1 MTSPHR
7 PKIDPVRWILGTKE
21 PVPPALKAQLE
32 GGLYSSLPI
41 FLGGVFN
48 SVTIAAIAALRHPNQ
63 TFYTWLALEIL
74 IGLLRL
80 PLVVHGQRAIN
91 EGRPHP
97 SGLAS
102 LLACA
107 WAASVGY
114 GAYISLMSG
123 DWILATIVCLSAAAM
138 VCGTC
143 LRNFGTPRLAASM
156 AVLMLLPSAVAGI
169 MSNEPV
175 MAVIS
180 IQLPIFIITIFA
192 SAFSLHRMLVSR
204 MTAIDALEKSEAFN
218 RTILESSPDYTLI
231 VDAEGQIVFC
241 NSPSSHP
248 VDSPSLLGRNWI
260 SLLGTEDRDAAV
272 QTFAI
277 ARAGGRG
284 NLVTC
289 TTNADGTRR
298 WHDVIANRI
307 SDGSDRVIIVSR
319 DITHQKNS
327 EEQALWMALHDPLT
341 RLPNRAVLQDRLDSL
356 LMGGATGAS
365 GALLIVD
372 VDNFKTINDTLGH
385 DAGDAML
392 CVFADRLSAALR
404 TGDLVTRTGG
414 DEFAF
419 LISAASEFEV
429 SEIVE
434 EIYAALAQPFVHDGR
449 TLDCG
454 ASIGASLVP
463 RDGSTRSEIMKA
475 ADIALYAAKANGRGQ
490 LKIFE
495 PSMKAEVDHREEMM
509 ASARLALQLDR
520 VVPWFQPKVSLRGSR
535 VIGFEALMRWTDT
548 EEAVRGPE
556 EVMAAFNDPALGV
569 ALSERMLEH
578 TLDQMRTW
586 LKSGVAF
593 GHVALNATA
602 ADLRREGY
610 ADMVMTALAQ
620 RAIPPT
626 LLQIE
631 VTETVFLGHA
641 SGHVETTLRAL
652 NRHGVRIALD
662 DFGTGYAS
670 LSHLNQFPVDLLKID
685 RSFIGLLGSSLDA
698 EAISCAVINLGR
710 SLGLEVVA
718 EGIETEA
725 QEARLIELGCNT
737 GQGFLYSKAIPG
749 AEVPRLLAGW
759 PWSRPASS
767 NVSHAA

>member
-1 MTSPHR
+1 
-7 PKIDPVRWILGTKE
+7 
-21 PVPPALKAQLE
+21 
-32 GGLYSSLPI
+32 
-41 FLGGVFN
+41 
-48 SVTIAAIAALRHPNQ
+48 
-63 TFYTWLALEIL
+63 
-74 IGLLRL
+74 
-80 PLVVHGQRAIN
+80 
-91 EGRPHP
+91 
-97 SGLAS
+97 
-102 LLACA
+102 
-107 WAASVGY
+107 
-114 GAYISLMSG
+114 
-123 DWILATIVCLSAAAM
+123 
-138 VCGTC
+138 
-143 LRNFGTPRLAASM
+143 
-156 AVLMLLPSAVAGI
+156 
-169 MSNEPV
+169 
-175 MAVIS
+175 
-180 IQLPIFIITIFA
+180 
-192 SAFSLHRMLVSR
+192 
-204 MTAIDALEKSEAFN
+204 
-218 RTILESSPDYTLI
+218 
-231 VDAEGQIVFC
+231 
-241 NSPSSHP
+241 
-248 VDSPSLLGRNWI
+248 
-260 SLLGTEDRDAAV
+260 
-272 QTFAI
+272 
-277 ARAGGRG
+277 
-284 NLVTC
+284 
-289 TTNADGTRR
+289 
-298 WHDVIANRI
+298 
-307 SDGSDRVIIVSR
+307 
-319 DITHQKNS
+319 
-327 EEQALWMALHDPLT
+327 
-341 RLPNRAVLQDRLDSL
+341 
-356 LMGGATGAS
+356 
-365 GALLIVD
+365 VD